1 MREGYK
7 LAIEIFIS
15 IGLNLEKTM
24 IKKTE
29 GEILSQK
36 AEKAMKKA
44 VRGVIADRKM
54 RGEPLIIWK
63 NGKVVKIPASQLN
76 KL

>member
-1 MREGYK
+1 
-7 LAIEIFIS
+7 
-15 IGLNLEKTM
+15 M

-29 GEILSQK
+29 GEFFSQK
-36 AEKAMKKA
+36 AEKAMMKA

-63 NGKVVKIPASQLN
+63 NGKVVKVPANQLN
-76 KL
+76 RF

>member
-1 MREGYK
+1 MV
-7 LAIEIFIS
+7 
-15 IGLNLEKTM
+15 
-24 IKKTE
+24 KKSE

-36 AEKAMKKA
+36 AYKAIKKA

-63 NGKVVKIPASQLN
+63 NGKVVKVPANQSLQRQHGCSADTGCPGSEKN
-76 KL
+76 P